1 MALPPSP
8 ANLPHIPEILRIICE
23 HLISEKKSLA
33 ALART
38 CRIFEGP
45 ALDMLWFSLDDF
57 YQLAK
62 CLPSNVLREETK
74 DDKITYLVL
83 KHYLLLSDCSRLL
96 HYAKRVRHFTF
107 VNLGRMSPKQ
117 VHITVF
123 QGLQV
128 ALQGNKLL
136 PNVRHLTWRCKNL
149 NISPY
154 LHMFLGPYLSKIQYT
169 FSPRSPVQL
178 SLVPALCEQ
187 YHSLK
192 AVEFLFDDDNAST
205 KSKSQAAELISMFI
219 YKWNSLEYLTVP
231 NATYSALL
239 KLSQLPHLKS
249 LIINQCKFDNVPPTT
264 SKDGFPFLAYLE
276 LQQCHAASDCI
287 AVVTLMDCSPL
298 HDMRIAIIEVET
310 SSSWEKIFL
319 SINQHCCHDTLQ
331 NIHCWDGSGQD
342 MIPSSARTDMIKYE
356 DIRPLLV
363 FQNIRIINAGFC
375 RGLYLSNPS
384 SIKEMAT
391 CWKSIEILIFE
402 HSRSF
407 RGGKSSDISLLDLL
421 PIVEHCSELQML
433 GLPFHANSLPKLDKN
448 NIPWD
453 NVCATNLTRL
463 FVGNSPIINPALV
476 AATLSAIFPSLE
488 DISTILDDLNDSDGE
503 LVQNPIVQTMHK
515 AWKQTEELVKMFS
528 IVRTQERSYT
538 RSH

>member
-1 MALPPSP
+1 MTPQASP
-8 ANLPHIPEILRIICE
+8 ASLPHIPEILRLICE
-23 HLISEKKSLA
+23 HLIWEKKTLV

-38 CRIFEGP
+38 CKTLEGP
-45 ALDMLWFSLDDF
+45 ALDVLWFSLDDF
-57 YQLAK
+57 YQLVK

-74 DDKITYLVL
+74 DDKTTYLVL

-128 ALQGNKLL
+128 ALQGHKLL

-154 LHMFLGPYLSKIQYT
+154 LHMFLGPNLSKIQYT

-192 AVEFLFDDDNAST
+192 AVEFLFDDDNSST
-205 KSKSQAAELISMFI
+205 KSKGQATGLISIFI
-219 YKWNSLEYLTVP
+219 YKWSSLESLTVP

-249 LIINQCKFDNVPPTT
+249 LKIIQCKLDNDPPTT
-264 SKDGFPFLAYLE
+264 SKGGFPVLASLE

-287 AVVTLMDCSPL
+287 AVITLMGCSPL
-298 HDMRIAIIEVET
+298 RDMRVAIIEAET
-310 SSSWEKIFL
+310 SSSWKKIFL

-331 NIHCWDGSGQD
+331 NFHFWDGDGQD
-342 MIPSSARTDMIKYE
+342 MIPTSTRTDMIKYE
-356 DIRPLLV
+356 DIRPLLD
-363 FQNIRIINAGFC
+363 FHNIRIINAGFH

-384 SIKEMAT
+384 LIKEMAT

-402 HSRSF
+402 HSKSF
-407 RGGKSSDISLLDLL
+407 RGGNSSNISLLDLL
-421 PIVEHCSELQML
+421 PISEHCSELQML
-433 GLPFHANSLPKLDKN
+433 GLPFHANSLPELDKDN
-448 NIPWD
+448 VPWS

-463 FVGNSPIINPALV
+463 FVGNSPITNPALV

-488 DISTILDDLNDSDGE
+488 DILTISDDLDDGDGDLE
-503 LVQNPIVQTMHK
+503 QNPTVQTMHD